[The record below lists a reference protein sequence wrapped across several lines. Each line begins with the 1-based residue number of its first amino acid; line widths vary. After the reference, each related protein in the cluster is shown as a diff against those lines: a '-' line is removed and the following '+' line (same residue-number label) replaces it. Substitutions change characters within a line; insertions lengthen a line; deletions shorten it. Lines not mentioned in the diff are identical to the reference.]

1 MEAINHIRET
11 SKLYLSPYT
20 IPIGNVVVTHDSLK
34 ISIRSLSKEYQLQCK
49 IYSMAYKFNEPV
61 TFTNCYNAQHGYY
74 YSMPKYVYKLKK
86 GYGVTGM
93 VNNANILATINNYPL
108 VDVYKMRF
116 WFLLMAYTYGY
127 TNKDI
132 TINDLLTKC
141 CVEWK
146 KLYDD
151 GTLVNHMLNQ
161 SIKNVGRKTFTVG
174 NVSATEKNRLSHD
187 VKFSEEEREFVL
199 FCKNVNELSYRKT
212 KAEFESR
219 YGKEISLKTM
229 QDIVKGHKEEQCL
242 EQTAPSGIHMPANLQ
257 DTIEN
262 EPNSTLDVVDE
273 KQCLE
278 TTATGGIQS
287 LDVVEA
293 TFDEEDEWS
302 MLENDLSGMIT
313 RATI

>member
-1 MEAINHIRET
+1 MEGINSIHET

-20 IPIGNVVVTHDSLK
+20 IPNGNVVVTHDSLK

-74 YSMPKYVYKLKK
+74 YSMPKYVYRLKK

-116 WFLLMAYTYGY
+116 WFLLVAYAYGY

-187 VKFSEEEREFVL
+187 VKFSEEEIHYIKCWRAEG
-199 FCKNVNELSYRKT
+199 LSYRKIQV
-212 KAEFESR
+212 EF
-219 YGKEISLKTM
+219 KLTFDKPISYKSVY
-229 QDIVKGHKEEQCL
+229 DICNPKEQCM
-242 EQTAPSGIHMPANLQ
+242 EQTAPSGNHMPANLQ

-262 EPNSTLDVVDE
+262 EPNSALDVVE
-273 KQCLE
+273 EEQCLE
-278 TTATGGIQS
+278 TTAPGGNHC
-287 LDVVEA
+287 LDIVEA

-313 RATI
+313 KATI